1 VQLVELGR
9 PDAYARLTIPPL
21 VWYGFTCLGELPALV
36 ANCANLPHEPG
47 ESETMAAESCGD
59 TRALQLL
66 QTGHVPP

>member
-1 VQLVELGR
+1 
-9 PDAYARLTIPPL
+9 

-47 ESETMAAESCGD
+47 ESEAMAAEAFGD